1 MKNLLMF
8 LIRFFKRCHQDHE
21 MYYRKGLS
29 FQNLGRNQEAIEC
42 FKEAMK
48 LAPDEKT
55 YSSRLSNALS
65 LNEKEKED

>member
-1 MKNLLMF
+1 
-8 LIRFFKRCHQDHE
+8 